1 MKMKILSLTG
11 IIAACIYLA
20 FTLAAILYYPLPYSP
35 LTNWLSD
42 FGNPTQN
49 PAGAIYYNTG
59 GILTSAVLVLFTAGM
74 YKWNTGDRK
83 VKVFLLLSQ
92 ISGIVFA
99 ISFMMS
105 AIFPLGVN
113 DSVHS
118 FFSIMLFIFIGFF
131 EIFSASA
138 IRRNPSSPKWTA
150 YFGFVAAMI
159 NFAFGVSFNFMNLFI
174 GEWIIIAVFIAYIIT
189 LALTQS
195 VHQKEDSLKKA

>member
-1 MKMKILSLTG
+1 MKMKIAYTG

-20 FTLAAILYYPLPYSP
+20 FTLVAILYYPQPYSP

-42 FGNPTQN
+42 FGNPTRN

-59 GILTSAVLVLFTAGM
+59 GILTSAVLMLFFAGM
-74 YKWNTGDRK
+74 YTWNTGDK
-83 VKVFLLLSQ
+83 KAKVFLILSQ
-92 ISGIVFA
+92 ISGIIFA
-99 ISFMMS
+99 ASFAMS

-113 DSVHS
+113 NSVHS

-138 IRRNPSSPKWTA
+138 IRRNPSKIKWIA
-150 YFGFVAAMI
+150 YFGFIAAMI

-174 GEWIIIAVFIAYIIT
+174 GEWVIIAIIIAYIIT
-189 LALTQS
+189 LSITQNRNS
-195 VHQKEDSLKKA
+195 NNRAKVFL